1 MIAEAYEPS
10 VQTLEIVRHLYAVKQ
25 RAVSTQEIEACSEL
39 SLSQVQD
46 SLKRL
51 LETGRI
57 TRPGR
62 GMYIPVT
69 LHPEPR
75 AISQTLHPDG
85 TCKIEIG
92 DEVIA
97 LTPVE
102 HRHLVRLLGGVM
114 AEAAQM
120 AAESVALQQIAV
132 HGARIERADAR
143 LKKIE
148 DFSRGKFS
156 QLPLEI
162 ELQPGCDVSSSA

>member
-1 MIAEAYEPS
+1 MITEAATYEPS
-10 VQTLEIVRHLYAVKQ
+10 FQTLEIIRHLYAIKQ
-25 RAVSTQEIEACSEL
+25 RAVHTTEIEACSEL
-39 SLSQVQD
+39 ALSTVQD
-46 SLKRL
+46 CLKRL
-51 LETGRI
+51 VETGRI

-69 LHPEPR
+69 AHAEPR

-148 DFSRGKFS
+148 DFARGRFT

-162 ELQPGCDVSSSA
+162 EVQGLSVSR

>member
-1 MIAEAYEPS
+1 MMHESRAISTTARVLESIRFLYSTKQRPVSASE
-10 VQTLEIVRHLYAVKQ
+10 VQTV
-25 RAVSTQEIEACSEL
+25 SEL
-39 SLSQVQD
+39 AADTVGD

-51 LETGRI
+51 LETGQI
-57 TRPGR
+57 ARPGR
-62 GMYIPVT
+62 GIYEPVAK
-69 LHPEPR
+69 HPEPR

-85 TCKIEIG
+85 TVKIEIG

-132 HGARIERADAR
+132 QAAQIAR
-143 LKKIE
+143 LNARVNEK
-148 DFSRGKFS
+148 G
-156 QLPLEI
+156 
-162 ELQPGCDVSSSA
+162 A